1 MMISYGRQHIDNTD
15 IKSVTK
21 ALKDDLITSG
31 SRVLKFENLLKKYV
45 GSKYAI
51 SCNSG
56 TSALFMAVLALNL
69 RKNANI
75 IIPAINF
82 IAAANISKHFGYNI
96 FFSDV
101 DKNTNQISKKEIL
114 NCIKKNKI
122 KKIDLIFTMHLGG
135 NAENIGEIYKLK
147 QKLKFYVIEDACH
160 SLGSKYILNKKKYF
174 VGNSKHSDITTFSF
188 HPLKTI
194 TTGEGGAITTNNK
207 YFAEKVFL
215 LRSHGIKGRKNMQ
228 YDVVSYGFNFR
239 LSDLNCALGI
249 TQIKK
254 INKILNYRKKLFKYY
269 LNNLNN
275 YKNVIQFINDN
286 YKYSSCHLAIVKINF
301 KKLKIS
307 KKTFFQKLKKK
318 QILCQFHYIPQYK
331 FKFYFSNKNLL
342 NAEEYYKNCISLPI
356 HLLINNKQIKYIVL
370 QIKKIIDQCLNK

>member
-1 MMISYGRQHIDNTD
+1 
-15 IKSVTK
+15 
-21 ALKDDLITSG
+21 
-31 SRVLKFENLLKKYV
+31 
-45 GSKYAI
+45 
-51 SCNSG
+51 
-56 TSALFMAVLALNL
+56 MAVLALNL
-69 RKNANI
+69 RKNSNI

-101 DKNTNQISKKEIL
+101 DKNTNQISKREIL

-135 NAENIGEIYKLK
+135 NAENIEEIYKLK
-147 QKLKFYVIEDACH
+147 KKLKCYVIEDACH
-160 SLGSKYILNKKKYF
+160 SLGSTYFLNKKKYF
-174 VGNSKHSDITTFSF
+174 VGNSKHCDITTFSF

-207 YFAEKVFL
+207 FLADKVFL
-215 LRSHGIKGRKNMQ
+215 LRSHGIKGKKNMQ
-228 YDVVSYGFNFR
+228 YDVISYGFNFR

-307 KKTFFQKLKKK
+307 KKIFFQKLKKK
-318 QILCQFHYIPQYK
+318 KILCQFHYIPQYK
-331 FKFYFSNKNLL
+331 FKFYFSNKNFI
-342 NAEEYYKNCISLPI
+342 NAEDYYRNCISLPI
-356 HLLINNKQIKYIVL
+356 HLLINNKQIKYIISE
-370 QIKKIIDQCLNK
+370 IKKIIDQCLNK